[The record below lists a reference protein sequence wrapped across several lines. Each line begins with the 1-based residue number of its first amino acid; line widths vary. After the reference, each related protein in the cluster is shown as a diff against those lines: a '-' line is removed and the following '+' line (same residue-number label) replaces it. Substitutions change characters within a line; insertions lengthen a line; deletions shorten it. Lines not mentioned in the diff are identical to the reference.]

1 MTTIDNRQI
10 VIRKSHLSLWLR
22 WAKNYK
28 VPVCQAVFKVPVCQA
43 VFTWKHLQSSNQFTW
58 FHVESFRDV
67 SPDSDPVAEVTLV
80 ELIIYTHSLLKVHKW
95 RSFNTKHFDGIWGI
109 WKRTTCFFNNK
120 MTLRSNHDLEQIY
133 RLNLHYQIHYT
144 KNN

>member
-67 SPDSDPVAEVTLV
+67 SPDRNPVTEVTFV
-80 ELIIYTHSLLKVHKW
+80 ELIIYTPSLLKVHKG
-95 RSFNTKHFDGIWGI
+95 RKFNTKHFDGIWGI